1 MRSIEILKI
10 LISVIGSLK
19 LLAAGID
26 DIALYVPRLF
36 VDARDFA
43 QARGMDPDKLQKGL
57 GVSRMAI
64 VDTNQDPACMAA
76 NACLRIMERNK
87 IAPKDIGRLYV
98 ATESSL
104 DESKAMNS
112 YVIGM
117 LEQVYGN
124 DSFGHCGGIECKF
137 ACVSGSYALYDNANW
152 IRAGEAEGKA
162 ALVVVSDIA
171 KYDMGS
177 SGEYT
182 QGAGA
187 VAMLL
192 NDNPRIMTFDPKVT
206 STSIKN
212 EYDFY
217 RPFGKETPIV
227 NGQYSNLLYMIQV
240 KKALMA
246 YKEKALS
253 TGIIKLKE
261 GESIL
266 DYIDFINM
274 HLPYS
279 NMGKKA
285 LTYLLRHEWRSL
297 PRWKGIVEKMG
308 LPEPAPKDPRGTIES
323 ILADEEFMQKDHE
336 FTKRFTQTEE
346 FQEAYD
352 SKLASSLIA
361 SSTVGNIYT
370 ASLYMGFR
378 SCLEFEF
385 QKGTD
390 LEGKR
395 FGFGS
400 YGSGSSAMVFSGVI
414 MPAYKEIVKNM
425 NLEAEIGDRRKVSLE
440 EYEQIHES
448 KLGPTENI
456 LEGKKE
462 FVLVGVGSSPELRGQ
477 RKYVFKD

>member
-1 MRSIEILKI
+1 
-10 LISVIGSLK
+10 
-19 LLAAGID
+19 LAVGID
-26 DIALYVPRLF
+26 DIALYIPRLF

-43 QARGMDPDKLQKGL
+43 KARGMDPDKLQRGL
-57 GVSRMAI
+57 GISKMAM

-76 NACLRIMERNK
+76 NACLRIMERSK
-87 IAPKDIGRLYV
+87 LAPKDVGRLYV

-117 LEQVYGN
+117 LEQIYGD

-137 ACVSGSYALYDNANW
+137 ACVSGSYALYDNSNW
-152 IRAGEAEGKA
+152 IRAGESGGKSA
-162 ALVVVSDIA
+162 IVVVSDIA
-171 KYDMGS
+171 KYDLGS

-187 VAMLL
+187 IAMLV
-192 NDNPRIMTFDPKVT
+192 NDNPRIMQFDPKVT

-227 NGQYSNLLYMIQV
+227 HGQYSNLLYMIQV
-240 KKALMA
+240 KKALMS

-253 TGIIKLKE
+253 TGLMKLKE
-261 GESIL
+261 GETIL
-266 DYIDFINM
+266 DYIDFLNM

-285 LTYLLRHEWRSL
+285 LSYLIRHEWRKL
-297 PRWKGIVEKMG
+297 PRWKRIIEQMG
-308 LPEPAPKDPRGTIES
+308 MEEPNPKDPRGTIES
-323 ILADEEFMQKDHE
+323 VLADSEFMAKDHE
-336 FTKRFTQTEE
+336 FTKKFAKTEE
-346 FQEAYD
+346 FQDVYEQ
-352 SKLASSLIA
+352 KLASSLIA
-361 SSTVGNIYT
+361 SQMIGNLYT
-370 ASLYMGFR
+370 ASLYLGFR

-395 FGFGS
+395 VGFGS

-414 MPAYKEIVKNM
+414 APEYKEIVKDM
-425 NLEAEIGDRRKVSLE
+425 NLESEMGNRIKLSLE
-440 EYEQIHES
+440 EYEEIHEN
-448 KLGPTENI
+448 KRGPNEN
-456 LEGKKE
+456 LLDSKKE
-462 FVLVGVGSSPELRGQ
+462 FVLVDVESSPEIKGQ
-477 RKYVFKD
+477 RKYIYKE